1 MTAIH
6 PRALITTKRRPSR
19 DGVVTVFHIAFRI
32 WFYSHAMFTHS
43 SFFFLSRR
51 SWSAMACALVLT
63 CLATAAWSS
72 EEAPDAF
79 VQRITNDTLNTI
91 KADKSLRSGDIQKV
105 MQLVDSQLM
114 PHVNFRRMTALATGP
129 AWRGATP
136 EQQKRLQDE
145 FKILLVRTYAGAL
158 SQITDQ
164 VVLVKPLRRGQ
175 DDKNLVVNTE
185 VRGKGDPIQ
194 LDYRLEK
201 TAGQGAG
208 WMIFDLNVL
217 GVWLVENY
225 RNQFTKEINAGG
237 IDALIASLAARNKT
251 NAKPA

>member
-1 MTAIH
+1 MFKTDTA
-6 PRALITTKRRPSR
+6 LFLNRRH
-19 DGVVTVFHIAFRI
+19 VLVA
-32 WFYSHAMFTHS
+32 
-43 SFFFLSRR
+43 
-51 SWSAMACALVLT
+51 ACTASLLGASG
-63 CLATAAWSS
+63 LAVAAD
-72 EEAPDAF
+72 EAPEAF
-79 VQRITNDTLNTI
+79 IQRITNDTLNTI
-91 KADKSLRSGDIQKV
+91 KADRALRSGDIGKI
-105 MQLVDSQLM
+105 MQLVDTQLM

-129 AWRGATP
+129 AWRKATP

-145 FKILLVRTYAGAL
+145 FKVLLVRTYSGAL

-164 VVLVKPLRRGQ
+164 VVVVKPLRAGQ
-175 DDKNLVVNTE
+175 EDKNLVVNTE

-201 TAGQGAG
+201 TPGQGAG

-237 IDALIASLAARNKT
+237 IDALIASLAARNKS
-251 NAKPA
+251 NAKAS

>member
-1 MTAIH
+1 MDT
-6 PRALITTKRRPSR
+6 L
-19 DGVVTVFHIAFRI
+19 
-32 WFYSHAMFTHS
+32 S
-43 SFFFLSRR
+43 SFFHLNRR
-51 SWSAMACALVLT
+51 HALAAVGA
-63 CLATAAWSS
+63 LALAGLAGPAWSS
-72 EEAPDAF
+72 EEAPEAF
-79 VQRITNDTLNTI
+79 IGRITNDTLNTI
-91 KADKSLRSGDIQKV
+91 KADKALRSGDIQKL
-105 MQLVDSQLM
+105 MQLVDNQLM

-129 AWRGATP
+129 AWRSATP

-145 FKILLVRTYAGAL
+145 FKILLVRTYSGAL

-164 VVLVKPLRRGQ
+164 VVVVKPLRRGQ

-201 TAGQGAG
+201 TPGQGSG

-237 IDALIASLAARNKT
+237 IDALIASLAARNKS